1 MNYSEDTIR
10 DTETMNYL
18 NRDNQQIDFS
28 LEWNRDNS
36 PESTELHRDELMD
49 IIFDLTSSMNT
60 GTDWEINWNKNET
73 FISGELLNLEDD
85 TEIEFPSLSQIQG
98 KILQYQISGL
108 FGIQL
113 ETS

>member
-10 DTETMNYL
+10 DNETMNHL
-18 NRDNQQIDFS
+18 NRDIQQIDFS
-28 LEWNRDNS
+28 IEWNTDTLRNI
-36 PESTELHRDELMD
+36 ELHRDELMD
-49 IIFDLTSSMNT
+49 ILFDLISSMNT

-98 KILQYQISGL
+98 KILEYQTTELSGL
-108 FGIQL
+108 KL

>member
-1 MNYSEDTIR
+1 MIHNEDTIR
-10 DTETMNYL
+10 DTQTMNHL
-18 NRDNQQIDFS
+18 NRDNDQIDFS
-28 LEWNRDNS
+28 IEWNTDTLGNI
-36 PESTELHRDELMD
+36 ELHRDELMD
-49 IIFDLTSSMNT
+49 ILFDLISSENS

-85 TEIEFPSLSQIQG
+85 TTLEFPSLSQIQG

>member
-10 DTETMNYL
+10 DNETMNHL
-18 NRDNQQIDFS
+18 NRDIQQIDFS
-28 LEWNRDNS
+28 IEWNTDTLRNI
-36 PESTELHRDELMD
+36 ELHRDELMD
-49 IIFDLTSSMNT
+49 ILFDLISSMNT